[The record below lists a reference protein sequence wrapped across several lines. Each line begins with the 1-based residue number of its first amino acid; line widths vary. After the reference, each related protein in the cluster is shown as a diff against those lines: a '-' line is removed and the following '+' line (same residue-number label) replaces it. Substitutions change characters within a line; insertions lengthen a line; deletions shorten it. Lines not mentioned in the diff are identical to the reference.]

1 MTAPVPTPNVMPAN
15 AAPPAAAA
23 PPVPGAPAAAAPPAV
38 TPPVDPA
45 AAPPAA
51 PAAPPAAVTDAP
63 PWGDD
68 ADFDPKTAWNLIQNL
83 RGDKQQLQDKLTS
96 AQPALD
102 AAEQARRDE
111 QGALASAQE
120 DMTALSGDR
129 DAWRAHAVVS
139 DAKAKAANLFGD
151 VDAALA
157 LAQIGDGSEFVA
169 GNTIDAAKIDAALAA
184 VAQKHPLLLKPGSP
198 PPPAGFTPNRGQ
210 GQPGA
215 GAVSI
220 DAQIDAARK
229 SGNVALSV
237 ALQQQKFAQAQK

>member
-1 MTAPVPTPNVMPAN
+1 MTAPTPTPNAMPAN
-15 AAPPAAAA
+15 AAPPAAVA
-23 PPVPGAPAAAAPPAV
+23 PPAPPAPAAPAAAAPAV

-51 PAAPPAAVTDAP
+51 PAATEVP

-68 ADFDPKTAWNLIQNL
+68 KDFDPKTAWNLIQNL
-83 RGDKQQLQDKLTS
+83 RGDKTGLQTKLTGL
-96 AQPALD
+96 QPVID

-120 DMTALSGDR
+120 DLGALSGDR

-139 DAKAKAANLFGD
+139 DAKAKAAARFED

-157 LAQIGDGSEFVA
+157 LAKIGDGAEFVS
-169 GNTIDAAKIDAALAA
+169 GNVIDDAKIEAALEA

-198 PPPAGFTPNRGQ
+198 PPPPGFTPNRGQ

-237 ALQQQKFAQAQK
+237 ALQQQKFAQT